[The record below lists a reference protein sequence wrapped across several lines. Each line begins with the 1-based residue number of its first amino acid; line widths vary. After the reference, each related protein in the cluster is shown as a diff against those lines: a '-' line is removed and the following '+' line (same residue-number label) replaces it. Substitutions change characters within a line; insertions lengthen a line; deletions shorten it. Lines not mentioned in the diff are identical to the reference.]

1 MVLRGL
7 AIVVLAACGEVV
19 ERDDAMAPGN
29 GSDGMGDPALRT
41 GVDYSWARPSPAG
54 IRAAGY
60 TFAVRYL
67 SHSTTGKNLTVDEAG
82 ALLAAGVHLVVNWE
96 DSAMDALDG
105 RARGA
110 SDAGEA
116 ERQAGAI
123 GVPADRPIYFAIDFD
138 ASEAQQA
145 ALDDY
150 FDGVA
155 SVIGAARTGAY
166 GGYGPIK
173 RLLDG
178 GKIAWAWQ
186 TYAWSGGRW
195 EPRAQL
201 RQVRNSV
208 VIAGGE
214 CDVDEAHAEDFGQWT
229 ELAKLVKLRAR
240 AE

>member
-7 AIVVLAACGEVV
+7 ALVALAACGEVV
-19 ERDDAMAPGN
+19 ERDDAMAPGSD
-29 GSDGMGDPALRT
+29 SDGMGDPALRR
-41 GVDYSWARPSPAG
+41 GVDYSWARPSPDG

-67 SHSTTGKNLTVDEAG
+67 SHSTTGKNLTVDEAA
-82 ALLAAGVHLVVNWE
+82 ALLAADVHLVVNWE
-96 DSAMDALDG
+96 DAAMDALEG

-110 SDAGEA
+110 SDAAEA
-116 ERQAGAI
+116 QRQADALGM
-123 GVPADRPIYFAIDFD
+123 PADRPIYFAIDFD
-138 ASEAQQA
+138 ASVAQQA

-155 SVIGAARTGAY
+155 QVIGASRAGAY
-166 GGYGPIK
+166 GGYEPIK

-186 TYAWSGGRW
+186 TYAWSAGRW

-201 RQVRNSV
+201 RQVHNSV
-208 VIAGGE
+208 VVAGGE
-214 CDVDEAHAEDFGQWT
+214 CDIDEAHADDFGQWT
-229 ELAKLVKLRAR
+229 ALARLTVR